1 MPPHVAK
8 ILSYALEA
16 NTVNVTCLRLT
27 MFAWNTELKSVAWY
41 YDPLSLTS
49 SHMHVFIVCFT
60 VWCLDFQYT
69 VNGNSHGRLKVY
81 MAVNGKKGS
90 PLLTRYGTAS
100 SDVHWF
106 REQLYIHAVAQSPSD
121 MIEVCQ

>member
-1 MPPHVAK
+1 M
-8 ILSYALEA
+8 
-16 NTVNVTCLRLT
+16 
-27 MFAWNTELKSVAWY
+27 
-41 YDPLSLTS
+41 
-49 SHMHVFIVCFT
+49 
-60 VWCLDFQYT
+60 
-69 VNGNSHGRLKVY
+69 NGNSHGRLKVY

-121 MIEVCQ
+121 MIEVCQYMLESAVCEKLYIQTVDQFSFI